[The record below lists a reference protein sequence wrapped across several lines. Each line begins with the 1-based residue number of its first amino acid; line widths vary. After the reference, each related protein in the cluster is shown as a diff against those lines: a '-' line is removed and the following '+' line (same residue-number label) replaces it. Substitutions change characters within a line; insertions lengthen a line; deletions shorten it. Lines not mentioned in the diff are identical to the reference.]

1 MVSSRQLKH
10 IVRVLVWGIIGIHI
24 GLVVLLNIP
33 SVQNKLASIVS
44 SELGKLLKTE
54 VSVGHIEL
62 GLFNR
67 LHIEDVQLKDLQGD
81 ELLNVQRLSARFEIK
96 PLLDGKIVINSVQL
110 IGFDIRLKKDTPES
124 IPNFQFVLDAFAIT
138 SSFDIFIS
146 GSFGSPFFQMYL
158 RRFSATTL
166 M

>member
-62 GLFNR
+62 GLGFPGAGVLFN
-67 LHIEDVQLKDLQGD
+67 LSQHQG
-81 ELLNVQRLSARFEIK
+81 LF
-96 PLLDGKIVINSVQL
+96 
-110 IGFDIRLKKDTPES
+110 
-124 IPNFQFVLDAFAIT
+124 
-138 SSFDIFIS
+138 
-146 GSFGSPFFQMYL
+146 
-158 RRFSATTL
+158 
-166 M
+166 